1 MDNKS
6 HLDDEV
12 NQLERAL
19 RELAPVPARL
29 DIAQTMYLAGQASA
43 RARHASV
50 RSWQMA
56 TGALMAVSLVLGTL
70 LAIPD
75 QPQIVY
81 VPREA
86 GSITAPNSPQM
97 AADASVPVEQHK
109 AVESP
114 AKGEVPVSTDVQT
127 LAKQSW
133 LSPFGNPR
141 SINMTL
147 DELFYRSPTH
157 RATDMAANRP
167 ALCSRDWPQLL
178 EDLQKN
184 ARTDRSG
191 AGLLHDQTESPK
203 VQDL

>member
-12 NQLERAL
+12 NKLERSL
-19 RELAPVPARL
+19 RELAPAPARL

-43 RARHASV
+43 RSRHSSV

-56 TGALMAVSLVLGTL
+56 TGALMAVSIALGTL

-86 GSITAPNSPQM
+86 GSITVPSSPQM
-97 AADASVPVEQHK
+97 AADASVPAQQHTG
-109 AVESP
+109 AASP
-114 AKGEVPVSTDVQT
+114 ANGDAPISTDVQT
-127 LAKQSW
+127 LAMQPW
-133 LSPFGNPR
+133 LSPFSRPR

-157 RATDMAANRP
+157 RGTGATANGP

-178 EDLQKN
+178 EDLQDT
-184 ARTDRSG
+184 ARIDRSN
-191 AGLLHDQTESPK
+191 AGLPNDQTKSPN

>member
-1 MDNKS
+1 MDNSS

-19 RELAPVPARL
+19 RELAPAPARL

-43 RARHASV
+43 RSRHSSV
-50 RSWQMA
+50 RSWQIA
-56 TGALMAVSLVLGTL
+56 TGVLLAVSLSLGTL

-81 VPREA
+81 VVRDAE
-86 GSITAPNSPQM
+86 SITAPSSTQM
-97 AADASVPVEQHK
+97 AADARGPINQEMS
-109 AVESP
+109 ADSR
-114 AKGEVPVSTDVQT
+114 ADGDVPVSTDVRT
-127 LAKQSW
+127 LAMQPW
-133 LSPFGNPR
+133 LSPFSRPR

-157 RATDMAANRP
+157 RATGTAANRP

-178 EDLQKN
+178 EDLQEDT
-184 ARTDRSG
+184 RTDRSD
-191 AGLLHDQTESPK
+191 AGL
-203 VQDL
+203 

>member
-19 RELAPVPARL
+19 RELAPAPARL

-43 RARHASV
+43 RSRHTSV

-81 VPREA
+81 VSREE

-97 AADASVPVEQHK
+97 AADASVPAQQRT
-109 AVESP
+109 AAASP
-114 AKGEVPVSTDVQT
+114 ANVDAPVSTDVRA
-127 LAKQSW
+127 LAMQPW
-133 LSPFGNPR
+133 LSPYGSSR

-178 EDLQKN
+178 EDLQKS
-184 ARTDRSG
+184 ARTDRSD
-191 AGLLHDQTESPK
+191 AGLLNDQTESPN

>member
-6 HLDDEV
+6 HLDDEM

-43 RARHASV
+43 RARHTSA

-70 LAIPD
+70 LAIPN

-86 GSITAPNSPQM
+86 GSITAPSSAQM
-97 AADASVPVEQHK
+97 ATDARVPAQQRTT
-109 AVESP
+109 AESP
-114 AKGEVPVSTDVQT
+114 ANVDAPVSTDVRA
-127 LAKQSW
+127 LAMQSW
-133 LSPFGNPR
+133 LSPFNSSR

-157 RATDMAANRP
+157 RATGATANRP
-167 ALCSRDWPQLL
+167 ALCSRDWPQML
-178 EDLQKN
+178 EALQEN
-184 ARTDRSG
+184 TRTDRSG
-191 AGLLHDQTESPK
+191 AGLLNDQTESPN

>member
-1 MDNKS
+1 MDNAS

-19 RELAPVPARL
+19 RELAPAPARL

-43 RARHASV
+43 RSRHTSV

-56 TGALMAVSLVLGTL
+56 TGALLIVSLTLGTL

-86 GSITAPNSPQM
+86 GSITTPSSPQIATDARVPAQQRAG
-97 AADASVPVEQHK
+97 AAAPANGDA
-109 AVESP
+109 
-114 AKGEVPVSTDVQT
+114 PVSTDVQT
-127 LAKQSW
+127 LARQPW
-133 LSPFGNPR
+133 LSPFGSSR
-141 SINMTL
+141 SIDMTL
-147 DELFYRSPTH
+147 DELFYRAPTH
-157 RATDMAANRP
+157 RATGATANRP

-178 EDLQKN
+178 EDLQETTRSN
-184 ARTDRSG
+184 RSG
-191 AGLLHDQTESPK
+191 AGVQNDQTESPN

>member
-1 MDNKS
+1 MDNAS

-12 NQLERAL
+12 NKLERAL
-19 RELAPVPARL
+19 RELAPAPARL

-43 RARHASV
+43 RSRHTSV

-56 TGALMAVSLVLGTL
+56 TGALMAVSLALGTL
-70 LAIPD
+70 LAIPNP
-75 QPQIVY
+75 PQIVY

-86 GSITAPNSPQM
+86 GSITVPNSPQM
-97 AADASVPVEQHK
+97 AADASVPTQQRNG
-109 AVESP
+109 AESP
-114 AKGEVPVSTDVQT
+114 ANGDAPVSTDVQT
-127 LAKQSW
+127 LARLPW
-133 LSPFGNPR
+133 LSPFSSPR

-147 DELFYRSPTH
+147 DELFYRAPTD
-157 RATDMAANRP
+157 RATGATVNRP

-184 ARTDRSG
+184 TRTDRSD
-191 AGLLHDQTESPK
+191 AGLLNDQTESPN

>member
-12 NQLERAL
+12 NRLERAL
-19 RELAPVPARL
+19 RELAPAPAHL

-43 RARHASV
+43 RSRHTSV

-81 VPREA
+81 VPRES

-97 AADASVPVEQHK
+97 AADASVPAQQRT
-109 AVESP
+109 AAESP
-114 AKGEVPVSTDVQT
+114 ANVDAPVSTDVRA
-127 LAKQSW
+127 LAMQPW
-133 LSPFGNPR
+133 LSPFSSSR
-141 SINMTL
+141 SIDMTL
-147 DELFYRSPTH
+147 DELFYRAPTH
-157 RATDMAANRP
+157 RATGATANRP

-178 EDLQKN
+178 EDLQETTRSN
-184 ARTDRSG
+184 RSG
-191 AGLLHDQTESPK
+191 AGVQNDQTESPN

>member
-19 RELAPVPARL
+19 RELAPAPARL

-43 RARHASV
+43 RSRHTSV
-50 RSWQMA
+50 RAWQIA
-56 TGALMAVSLVLGTL
+56 TGTLMAVSLALGTL
-70 LAIPD
+70 LAIPA

-86 GSITAPNSPQM
+86 GSNTAPSLPQM
-97 AADASVPVEQHK
+97 AADARVPAQQRK
-109 AVESP
+109 GAAAP
-114 AKGEVPVSTDVQT
+114 ANVNAPVSTDVRA
-127 LAKQSW
+127 LAMQSW
-133 LSPFGNPR
+133 LSPFNSSR

-157 RATDMAANRP
+157 RAADMVANRP

-178 EDLQKN
+178 EDLQEDT
-184 ARTDRSG
+184 RTDRSD
-191 AGLLHDQTESPK
+191 AGLLNDQTESPR